1 MLDPIE
7 CSVMTVPGSDAVDA
21 MSDIDALRQRLQDVE
36 AENRELQMENQRSV
50 SPGYRIDS
58 EGNPQSS

>member
-1 MLDPIE
+1 
-7 CSVMTVPGSDAVDA
+7 MTVPGSDAVDA